1 MAVSLDTLAAA
12 WQRAFDAA
20 QGAVDATGISL
31 NGGLVHERA
40 ETMAL
45 LEAIAY
51 DMHAQCPWLSPVP
64 VTPELLGLPHGTRT
78 CLIDLD
84 GVLTDSGAL
93 HSAAWAEVFDGLLL
107 EAGEQLGWF
116 IPFDRG
122 REYREYVAGRP
133 RIEAIHAFLSSRGI
147 QIDENAAE
155 DLARRKGEA
164 VSRHLHSHGVRA
176 QPGAHRFLDA
186 AGRAGI
192 TCGVVSASASTDEI
206 LRSAHL
212 DGLVDFVTAAPAEL
226 VAADPAAVVIADAR
240 AAGIHVVGVGA
251 DRVVPD
257 LPALLDPR
265 LR

>member
-20 QGAVDATGISL
+20 QGAVEATGISS
-31 NGGLVHERA
+31 NGSLVHERA

-45 LEAIAY
+45 LEALAS
-51 DMHAQCPWLSPVP
+51 DMHAQRPWLSPVP
-64 VTPELLGLPHGTRT
+64 VTPELLGLPHGTRA
-78 CLIDLD
+78 CLVDLD

-107 EAGEQLGWF
+107 ETGEQLGWF

-122 REYREYVAGRP
+122 REYRDYVAGRP

-147 QIDENAAE
+147 HIDDVAAG

-164 VSRHLHSHGVRA
+164 VLRHLHSHGVRPR
-176 QPGAHRFLDA
+176 PGAHRFLDA

-192 TCGVVSASASTDEI
+192 KCGAVSASASTEEI
-206 LRSAHL
+206 LRRAQL
-212 DGLVDFVTAAPAEL
+212 EGLVDFVTAAPAEL
-226 VAADPAAVVIADAR
+226 VAADPTAVVIADGHAS
-240 AAGIHVVGVGA
+240 GIHVVGVGA
-251 DRVVPD
+251 DRFVPD

-265 LR
+265 LL